1 MTDDTKQ
8 PEDPSEENSGSNPE
22 EGLDTAEGASAAHS
36 QDSPNPADSP
46 RPEDSTSSADAPASE
61 SAPVTEETPVTEEPV
76 TEEVASGEMEPHSAD
91 SVSDEMASQAS
102 DEPAA
107 APEKPKKASR
117 SKSKAAKAAAAEPS
131 EDIPPAK
138 SAVNGIDASSEG
150 GSIEG
155 DPADDDQPKFDWY
168 ILKVASNREES
179 VRDAL
184 LRRVKIEGLEE
195 FFSEVIVPTE
205 TISEYKGGKRRTKK
219 QKLWPGYLVA
229 NMVIN
234 DDTWFIVRET
244 PGIGDFTG
252 AAGKPTPMQA
262 EEVQRVLALIR
273 PPEEKPD
280 KARAV
285 IAFSIGDRVKINE
298 GTFQNFEGQIEGVDE
313 ANGHVTVM
321 INIFGRSTPV
331 ELAYWQVEAV

>member
-8 PEDPSEENSGSNPE
+8 PEDPSEENSGSGPE
-22 EGLDTAEGASAAHS
+22 EGLDAAEGASMAHS
-36 QDSPNPADSP
+36 QDSPPQD
-46 RPEDSTSSADAPASE
+46 SSAQEKSPPTEDAVSVAASGEIE
-61 SAPVTEETPVTEEPV
+61 SAQEPEASPEAATE
-76 TEEVASGEMEPHSAD
+76 EEVAEEEVSAEVASSEPS
-91 SVSDEMASQAS
+91 
-102 DEPAA
+102 EPAE
-107 APEKPKKASR
+107 APAKPKKASG
-117 SKSKAAKAAAAEPS
+117 SKSKAAKTAASAPSGDDVAEVEPKTQASINGAGTASEEAAE
-131 EDIPPAK
+131 
-138 SAVNGIDASSEG
+138 
-150 GSIEG
+150 
-155 DPADDDQPKFDWY
+155 DDDSPKFDWY

-184 LRRVKIEGLEE
+184 MRRVKIEGLEE
-195 FFSEVIVPTE
+195 FFKEVIVPTE

-262 EEVQRVLALIR
+262 EEVHRVLALIR